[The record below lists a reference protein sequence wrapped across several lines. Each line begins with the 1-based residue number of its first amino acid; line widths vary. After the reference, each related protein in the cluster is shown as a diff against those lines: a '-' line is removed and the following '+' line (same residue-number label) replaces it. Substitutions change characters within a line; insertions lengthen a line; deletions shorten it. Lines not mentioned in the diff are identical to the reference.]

1 MIKKINN
8 FFLLIAVAVA
18 VSSCNQKDVYFS
30 YQTVSASGWNKD
42 SLLTFSVGISDK
54 TMPYNMYIN
63 VRHHGNYPY
72 QNLWLFLEN
81 KDVKGKVTKD
91 TIECYLADEFGK
103 WLGSGAGALKEMPVL
118 YRQQV
123 FFPDS
128 GTYQIKVGQ
137 GMRDSI
143 LVGINN
149 IGIRVEKAN

>member
-8 FFLLIAVAVA
+8 LLLLIAVVVT

-42 SLLTFSVGISDK
+42 SLLTFNIGISDK
-54 TMPYNMYIN
+54 TQPYNMYIN

-143 LVGINN
+143 LTGIND